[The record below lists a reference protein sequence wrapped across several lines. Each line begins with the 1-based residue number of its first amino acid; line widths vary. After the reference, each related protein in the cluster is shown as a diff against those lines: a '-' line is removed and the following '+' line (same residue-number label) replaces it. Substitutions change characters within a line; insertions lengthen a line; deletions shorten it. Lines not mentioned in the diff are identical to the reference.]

1 MGRSFF
7 FPHLM
12 PKKTAIFLG
21 MLAVIVLIIGGL
33 LLFRLSAGASKG
45 KHRRIELCRGP
56 FKLYCFPSIKPETA
70 AVILFASGDGG
81 WSNLEAAICHAFQNQ
96 GYAVIG
102 INSAAYASSDYT
114 LDILQSDFSKIARTA
129 QAPFGDHPPPLIVG
143 GYSMGAAQAIAVA
156 GGPHPPRGLVGLLLV
171 DPCSRGRYGLRPSDK
186 VNVLPTGPGTFGVA
200 SFSNGM
206 GSLRV
211 VQWHAGKDS
220 IDSSAWLDSLTAQHK
235 IFTLPKA
242 GHSYDTYRGEFIGQL
257 IASAGWILNPTLD
270 GTVTAKTS
278 MDP

>member
-171 DPCSRGRYGLRPSDK
+171 DPCSRGRYGLRSSDK
-186 VNVLPTGPGTFGVA
+186 MNILPTGSGTFGVA
-200 SFSNGM
+200 AFSNTI
-206 GSLRV
+206 GSMRV
-211 VQWHAGKDS
+211 VQWHAAEDS
-220 IDSSAWLDSLTAQHK
+220 IDSSTWLDSLTAQHK
-235 IFTLPKA
+235 IFTFPDT
-242 GHSYDTYRGEFIGQL
+242 GHYYDAHRENFVRGL
-257 IASAGWILNPTLD
+257 VDSSRWILNPTAD
-270 GTVTAKTS
+270 DAVTAKTK